1 MAHLI
6 GIMLVTGMSCVQVSE
21 KIENVKA
28 YDDLSPSIKEEII
41 EVYKEYMIDVLGVDC
56 QWDAND

>member
-1 MAHLI
+1 
-6 GIMLVTGMSCVQVSE
+6 MLVTGMSCVQVSE